1 MSTMSRISIA
11 HLIDSR
17 AVLVL
22 SSAAQYC
29 PCITDTYLDSGS
41 ILFGCSHAEGLHWE
55 IHFAM

>member
-1 MSTMSRISIA
+1 MSRISIA

-22 SSAAQYC
+22 SSAAQLRIV
-29 PCITDTYLDSGS
+29 PVFTDTYLDSGS